1 MVQSRVKKAGR
12 GCLIQQFDFKKSS
25 IKKAEKKC
33 HGVPSDDCKFLLC
46 RRMSPGGRPKSSQV
60 QRFLAYL
67 TLLYVGFYFLS
78 LERPTGWQLVQCVD
92 FCEHQSRYRFEL
104 YYDTVVFCTRVR
116 RVLHCMCTHTT
127 HPYRGGHT
135 GVRYGHTGTRVLNL
149 VYGYGRT
156 VSLATGAKFTAV
168 YMY

>member
-1 MVQSRVKKAGR
+1 MQR
-12 GCLIQQFDFKKSS
+12 FDFKKNS

-92 FCEHQSRYRFEL
+92 F
-104 YYDTVVFCTRVR
+104 
-116 RVLHCMCTHTT
+116 
-127 HPYRGGHT
+127 
-135 GVRYGHTGTRVLNL
+135 
-149 VYGYGRT
+149 
-156 VSLATGAKFTAV
+156 
-168 YMY
+168 